1 MNSLKSV
8 KTFREKTQIGHQARF
23 FTTVFL
29 RVLSHSHFFF
39 VPGFPAVTV
48 CNQNLYRKSII
59 KNLGPVAEEFVK
71 LTYPLT
77 GKPATDFSN
86 LNLTEELIH
95 LNVTQLSIDNIQPP
109 EEMFQDCKFR
119 GSFLNCTESF
129 SLIPTA
135 FGWCYIFNSYETLL
149 EHGPFV
155 TYSTGSAQ
163 GLYLRLNV
171 NQSEYYFGPSTSA
184 GFKV

>member
-1 MNSLKSV
+1 MSLSLLV
-8 KTFREKTQIGHQARF
+8 F
-23 FTTVFL
+23 FIL
-29 RVLSHSHFFF
+29 
-39 VPGFPAVTV
+39 GFPAVTL
-48 CNQNLYRKSII
+48 CNQNLFRKSVV
-59 KNLGPVAEEFVK
+59 KNVGPIAEELLK
-71 LTYPLT
+71 LTYPIR
-77 GKPATDFSN
+77 GKPVIDFSN
-86 LNLTEELIH
+86 STLPDELIH
-95 LNVTQLSIDNIQPP
+95 LNVSQLAIDNIQPP

-119 GSFLNCTESF
+119 GTFLNCTENF

-149 EHGPFV
+149 ERGPFV

-171 NQSEYYFGPSTSA
+171 NQSEYYFGPSASA